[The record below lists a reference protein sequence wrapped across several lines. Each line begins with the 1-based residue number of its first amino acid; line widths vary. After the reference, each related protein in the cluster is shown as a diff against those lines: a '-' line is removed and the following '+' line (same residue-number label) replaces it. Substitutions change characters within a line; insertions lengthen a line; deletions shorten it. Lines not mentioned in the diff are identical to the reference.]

1 MVDFLQSLGVD
12 AWITTER
19 IVSGGRALLVL
30 LIGLPLARLVAG
42 GLGRAVQARTNRQ
55 NGMMSQ
61 RLTSWLLISLLL
73 LTALHEL
80 GFHLGVM
87 LGAAGVLTVAV
98 GFASQTS
105 ASNLISG
112 LFLMFERPFVV
123 GDVIEIEGRKG
134 EVLSID
140 LLSVKLRT
148 FDNLLVRIPNEDIFK
163 RHIVNLSH
171 YPIRRVD
178 IVVGVGYSEE
188 LGRVREVLMSVAE
201 ENPLCMTEPE
211 PLLIFQGYGDS
222 GVQFKFAVWGAREN
236 YLVLLN
242 SMSTGIKQALDAA
255 GIEIPFPHRTLYTGK
270 HTSPMPVQLVERS
283 EEA

>member
-1 MVDFLQSLGVD
+1 MVDFLQSLGLD

-19 IVSGGRALLVL
+19 IVAGGRALLVL
-30 LIGLPLARLVAG
+30 LLGIPIARLLAG
-42 GLGRAVQARTNRQ
+42 GLGRAVQSRTNRQ
-55 NGMMSQ
+55 NGMMTQ
-61 RLTSWLLISLLL
+61 RLTSWVLVSLIF

-80 GFHLGVM
+80 GFHLGVL

-123 GDVIEIEGRKG
+123 GDVIEIESRKG

-163 RHIVNLSH
+163 QHIVNLSH

-178 IVVGVGYSEE
+178 ILVGVGYSEDLDRVKDVL
-188 LGRVREVLMSVAE
+188 LGVAE
-201 ENPLCMTEPE
+201 ANPLCMTEPE

-222 GVQFKFAVWGAREN
+222 GVQFKFAVWGARAN
-236 YLVLLN
+236 YLELLN

-255 GIEIPFPHRTLYTGK
+255 GIEIPFPHRTLYTGA
-270 HTSPMPVQLVERS
+270 HTKPFPVKLVERV